1 MNQNHPGSSLL
12 RKREETYDYELV
24 VVSPLRVLERLRIS
38 PNAVNLEELDRTTW
52 LWTQRPRH
60 YFMDRRKAQGVFLA
74 VTTILSWRG
83 PLYATASGIL
93 GLVLLVVEFL
103 STRRQR
109 RWCENYNAAITRLAA
124 ASPGNRNPL

>member
-1 MNQNHPGSSLL
+1 ML

-60 YFMDRRKAQGVFLA
+60 SFMDRRKAQGVFLA